1 MSNPFTPIEDLA
13 GHRGALFGLDFGTRT
28 IGIAVS
34 DEGWRIASPLETIR
48 RKKFRDDSA
57 HLLALAE
64 RYNVA
69 AFVVGMPFNM
79 DGTAGPRVQSTRDFA
94 RNLNKLNERPIISWD
109 ERWSTVAANRAML
122 EADTSRA
129 KRRAAVDKVAAAI
142 ILQGALDR
150 LRALGLP
157 GDAPPLPP
165 TTPPTE
171 EDGPAGP

>member
-1 MSNPFTPIEDLA
+1 MSDPFTPIEDLA
-13 GHRGALFGLDFGTRT
+13 DHHGALFGLDYGTRT

-34 DEGWRIASPLETIR
+34 DEGWRVASPLETIR
-48 RKKFRDDSA
+48 RKKFGPDA
-57 HLLALAE
+57 QHLLDLAR

-79 DGTAGPRVQSTRDFA
+79 DGSAGPRVQSTRDFA
-94 RNLNKLNERPIISWD
+94 RNLGRLDTRPIVAWD

-122 EADTSRA
+122 EADASRA
-129 KRRAAVDKVAAAI
+129 KRREAVDKVAAAI

-157 GDAPPLPP
+157 SAAPRP
-165 TTPPTE
+165 TR
-171 EDGPAGP
+171 DGPPDDRDG